1 MEAKRNMA
9 NIGRKTGVSEQNMQH
24 FMSHSPWSGRAMI
37 ARMQAEVAQRGSIAG
52 GVLLLDESGEEK
64 AGKASAGAAR
74 QYNGR
79 RKQVNTCQMG
89 VYLAYAVGTIWT
101 WVDGELYLPRKWF
114 SAAYAQ
120 RRQKAEI
127 PPERRFQTKSELGW
141 QMIER
146 AQVAG
151 LPFVAVAFDSGYGK
165 EAAFRD
171 RCRAAGLEYY
181 GDVRSNALVYVH
193 DPRTAPSRNRRQ
205 QWSLPVKDLAEDAD
219 TVWQTV
225 VLRPTARGMLTAD
238 FACFP
243 VWTLRDDGRALAET
257 LLLRRDGAHFSYT
270 LTNAPPETPLEVL
283 AQRRSQRYFV
293 ERSIQD
299 AKSELGFDEFQAL
312 KFRAW
317 EHHLALTILASWFIA
332 STRLDWEIEH
342 PRDPTLLLEY
352 EHDLLPALSL
362 ANVREL
368 LRAALPLP
376 QLSPQEAARLVVKHL
391 DNRTRSRKSRLKKRS
406 GP

>member
-1 MEAKRNMA
+1 
-9 NIGRKTGVSEQNMQH
+9 
-24 FMSHSPWSGRAMI
+24 MI
-37 ARMQAEVAQRGSIAG
+37 ARMQAEVAQRAAMAG

-64 AGKASAGAAR
+64 AGSSSAGAAR

-79 RKQVNTCQMG
+79 RKQVHTCQMG

-114 SAAYAQ
+114 GAAHAQ

-127 PPERRFQTKSELGW
+127 PAERRFQTKSELGW

-146 AQVAG
+146 AQAAG
-151 LPFVAVAFDSGYGK
+151 LPFVAVAFDSGYGR

-181 GDVRSNALVYVH
+181 GDVRSDALVYMH
-193 DPRTAPSRNRRQ
+193 NPRTAPSLNRRQ
-205 QWSLPVKDLAEDAD
+205 QWSLPVKDLAEDAA
-219 TVWQTV
+219 TVWQTM
-225 VLRPTARGMLTAD
+225 VLRPTARGILTAD
-238 FACFP
+238 FARFP

-270 LTNAPPETPLEVL
+270 LSNAPPETPLEVL
-283 AQRRSQRYFV
+283 AWRRSQRYFV

-312 KFRAW
+312 KLRAW

-332 STRLDWEIEH
+332 STRLDWELEH
-342 PRDPTLLLEY
+342 PRDPTLLAEY
-352 EHDLLPALSL
+352 EHDLLPALSV

-368 LRAALPLP
+368 LRASLPLP